1 MVNAKYLKIRMVLGC
16 ISLVLGLIAA
26 NFALFGWSAPDGGL
40 YFLGEYSR
48 YVCAFGGFAAII
60 FGSMMINDFFV
71 IRNHDL
77 RRQALWY
84 HETAFEEG
92 KVFLGHFFLT
102 DEGEKEIVKKKK

>member
-1 MVNAKYLKIRMVLGC
+1 MVLGC

-60 FGSMMINDFFV
+60 FGSMMINDYFV

-84 HETAFEEG
+84 RETAFEEG